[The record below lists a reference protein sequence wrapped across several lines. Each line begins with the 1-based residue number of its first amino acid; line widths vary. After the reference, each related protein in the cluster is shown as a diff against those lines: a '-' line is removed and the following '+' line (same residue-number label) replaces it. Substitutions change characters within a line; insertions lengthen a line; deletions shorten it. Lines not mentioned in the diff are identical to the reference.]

1 MFKISKRL
9 CTAASYVRDGAVVAD
24 VGTDHAYLPIYL
36 ALENKITRAIASDI
50 NEGPISKAREN
61 IHKYGLDGVI
71 ETCVANGLDGIEKYE
86 PTDIVICGMG
96 GELIAQII
104 DRSLY
109 IKKQGIRLV
118 LQPMTS
124 IRELREY
131 LQNGFSTIAENI
143 VKEDDKL
150 YQIISVE
157 YDGIVREY
165 SNAELELGIK
175 NIENGGEM
183 FDMLLLSL
191 ITKKQKKL
199 NGLKL
204 GGYDTKE
211 TEKEINELKGLLKE
225 SKWHFMNY
233 TISYQSFTP
242 KN

>member
-9 CTAASYVRDGAVVAD
+9 CTVASYVRDGAVVAD

-131 LQNGFSTIAENI
+131 LQNGFSTFAENI

-191 ITKKQKKL
+191 IAKKEKKL
-199 NGLKL
+199 NGLKI

-211 TEKEINELKGLLKE
+211 TEKEINELKRLIKG
-225 SKWHFMNY
+225 N
-233 TISYQSFTP
+233 
-242 KN
+242 